1 MQEKLYLA
9 GPEVFL
15 PNATDHAEVQRQLC
29 RKYGFVPLHPMDNN
43 LDLGNRDMAT
53 AMRIYRGDI
62 GQIHGCDIIVANCNG
77 FRGVCM
83 DDGTAYELGYCNGLQ
98 KPSYGYIRELMPLV
112 ARTVRD
118 YPCKPFKDDI
128 YIDNDGYLNV
138 DDFGTS
144 INLMMQCGM
153 QFRGGRLI
161 EGDFET
167 CLKVLRADL
176 DAGELKLF

>member
-43 LDLGNRDMAT
+43 LDFGNRDMAT
-53 AMRIYRGDI
+53 AMRIYRGD
-62 GQIHGCDIIVANCNG
+62 
-77 FRGVCM
+77 
-83 DDGTAYELGYCNGLQ
+83 
-98 KPSYGYIRELMPLV
+98 
-112 ARTVRD
+112 
-118 YPCKPFKDDI
+118 
-128 YIDNDGYLNV
+128 
-138 DDFGTS
+138 
-144 INLMMQCGM
+144 
-153 QFRGGRLI
+153 I